1 MKTKLLLSIACLALI
16 ASCSQEQANNILCS
30 EDGKVVVIDR
40 KIDYGTSQEDFTF
53 VKTMRVV
60 KPLPVGWADLDVVLG
75 GAVCAIRFDENGKE
89 AESIPE
95 HVTIINR
102 DTINIHTRYLV
113 EKYRDVLQTPEHPE
127 RPYGYLWLYGIYAG
141 RNCTII
147 NDGVINVWFDH
158 DPSCMSTIYV
168 SAISARGGN
177 DVVNSGEINFMGNGS
192 AHTRF
197 RGMSTLEDNV
207 TFLNKGLMTGN
218 VELVEDARFMT
229 GAGNNSTYLNRGV
242 MMAKEPG
249 GLMCM
254 VQAGDNLIVNQGV
267 IDMVSRPYPDS
278 LDFFLGRDNIN
289 SAAMNSTIG
298 PKAKAAYPLVNAGT
312 IKVRMEGDSLSNPGW
327 KSYGILYTGVAG
339 TGRRADPSKGNFG
352 EVITENGAIPTKF

>member
-1 MKTKLLLSIACLALI
+1 MKRLI
-16 ASCSQEQANNILCS
+16 FFIPFLILVSACSQRQTGNILCT

-40 KIDYGTSQEDFTF
+40 KIDYGLSQDDFTF

-89 AESIPE
+89 ADDIPE

-102 DTINIHTRYLV
+102 DTINIHTRFLV
-113 EKYRDVLQTPEHPE
+113 EKYRDQLQTPEHPE
-127 RPYGYLWLYGIYAG
+127 RPLGYLWLYGIYAG

-158 DPSCMSTIYV
+158 DSSCMSTIYV
-168 SAISARGGN
+168 SAISARGGD
-177 DVVNSGEINFMGNGS
+177 DVVNNGEINFMGGGS
-192 AHTRF
+192 AHSRF

-207 TFLNKGLMTGN
+207 SFINKGLMTGN
-218 VELVEDARFMT
+218 VDLVEDARFMT

-242 MMAKEPG
+242 IRANEPG
-249 GLMCM
+249 GLMCL

-278 LDFFLGRDNIN
+278 LDFFLGRNNIN

-298 PKAKAAYPLVNAGT
+298 PNAKAAFPLVNAGS
-312 IKVRMEGDSLSNPGW
+312 ISVKMDGDASANPGW
-327 KSYGILYTGVAG
+327 KSFGILYTGVAG
-339 TGRRADPSKGNFG
+339 SGRKSDPSKGNFG
-352 EVITENGAIPTKF
+352 EVITENGAVPVKF